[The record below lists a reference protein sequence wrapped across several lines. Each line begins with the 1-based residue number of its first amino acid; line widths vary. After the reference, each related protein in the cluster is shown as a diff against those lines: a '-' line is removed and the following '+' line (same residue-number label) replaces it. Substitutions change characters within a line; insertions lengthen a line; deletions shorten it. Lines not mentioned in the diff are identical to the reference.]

1 MNFSSRED
9 DHAILIYKLEP
20 TTGML
25 RTRAYIGQHMPLYCS
40 AMGKIY
46 MAFGHPD
53 YVESYWNSHQDIIQ
67 PLTRNT
73 ITGLPAMHDELAQI
87 RERNMAMDREENELG
102 VSCPAVPVFDIHGR
116 VPYAISIS
124 LSTSRLK
131 QVGEKNLPAA
141 ARYGRGDFP
150 RTGLFRA
157 GRVRQMTKLS
167 RASERK
173 RR

>member
-1 MNFSSRED
+1 
-9 DHAILIYKLEP
+9 
-20 TTGML
+20 
-25 RTRAYIGQHMPLYCS
+25 
-40 AMGKIY
+40 
-46 MAFGHPD
+46 
-53 YVESYWNSHQDIIQ
+53 
-67 PLTRNT
+67 
-73 ITGLPAMHDELAQI
+73 MHDELAQI

-102 VSCPAVPVFDIHGR
+102 VSCLAVPVFDIHGR

-131 QVGEKNLPAA
+131 QVGEKNLLAA

>member
-53 YVESYWNSHQDIIQ
+53 YVEHYWNTHQDIIQ

-102 VSCPAVPVFDIHGR
+102 CPVWRCRF
-116 VPYAISIS
+116 SIF
-124 LSTSRLK
+124 TSAC
-131 QVGEKNLPAA
+131 PTP
-141 ARYGRGDFP
+141 F
-150 RTGLFRA
+150 LFLCR
-157 GRVRQMTKLS
+157 R
-167 RASERK
+167 RASSR
-173 RR
+173 